1 MSNFRAE
8 FGYGL
13 YVDDFSKLRNGNS
26 TFNEIEFNDEDYFV
40 IDDDDIVSPCLF
52 RINRKHE
59 HQYIDANEGLV
70 LMATDVNTR
79 IFGDTKQTFD
89 DIIEHLRGDFGQYLP
104 EDFDYENN
112 LVAYDFVRL

>member
-13 YVDDFSKLRNGNS
+13 YVDDFSKLKDGNS

-40 IDDDDIVSPCLF
+40 VDDGDIVSPCVF

-59 HQYIDANEGLV
+59 HQYIDAN
-70 LMATDVNTR
+70 
-79 IFGDTKQTFD
+79 GDTKQTFD
-89 DIIEHLRGDFGQYLP
+89 DIIEHLRGR
-104 EDFDYENN
+104 
-112 LVAYDFVRL
+112 LVS

>member
-8 FGYGL
+8 FGYGP

-40 IDDDDIVSPCLF
+40 VNDDDIVSPCLF

-59 HQYIDANEGLV
+59 HQYIDTNEGLV
-70 LMATDVNTR
+70 LMATDINAR

-89 DIIEHLRGDFGQYLP
+89 DIIEHLRGSFGQYLP